1 LDGDETE
8 DGVTAVA
15 VTDESAESPPPPGI
29 RWLAF
34 AAALL
39 AVSGIF
45 KILDALWAFKYD
57 DERSGEVQT
66 VLFERDLSS
75 WGWVW
80 LVVGILLIAAGFAV
94 VTGAEWARWV
104 GIVAASIATITF
116 LPWIYY
122 QPLWTILSVTLAVL
136 VIYALAA
143 YGGSRSPMAAARR

>member
-1 LDGDETE
+1 
-8 DGVTAVA
+8 VTAVA
-15 VTDESAESPPPPGI
+15 VTDESAESPPRGVN
-29 RWLAF
+29 WLAF

-57 DERSGEVQT
+57 DERSRKVQT
-66 VLFERDLSS
+66 VVFERDLTS

-80 LVVGILLIAAGFAV
+80 LAVGILLIAAGFAV

-104 GIVAASIATITF
+104 GIVAASVATITF

-122 QPLWTILSVTLAVL
+122 QPLWTILSVALAVL

-143 YGGSRSPMAAARR
+143 YGGSRSPMVATRR

>member
-1 LDGDETE
+1 M
-8 DGVTAVA
+8 TAVA
-15 VTDESAESPPPPGI
+15 EADQSAPRGVK
-29 RWLAF
+29 WLAF

-57 DERSGEVQT
+57 DDFSKPMKT
-66 VLFERDLSS
+66 VLFENDLRS

-80 LVVGILLIAAGFAV
+80 LAVGILLIAAGLAV

-104 GIVAASIATITF
+104 GIVAASVAAISF

-122 QPLWTILSVTLAVL
+122 EPLWTILSVTLAVL

-143 YGGSRSPMAAARR
+143 YGGNRAPMVK

>member
-1 LDGDETE
+1 
-8 DGVTAVA
+8 VTAVA
-15 VTDESAESPPPPGI
+15 VTDESAESAPRGV

-57 DERSGEVQT
+57 DDVSEEVQT
-66 VLFERDLSS
+66 VLFEDDLAS
-75 WGWVW
+75 WGWLW
-80 LVVGILLIAAGFAV
+80 LGVGIVLVAAGFAV

-104 GIVAASIATITF
+104 GIVAASIAAITF
-116 LPWIYY
+116 LPWIYF

-143 YGGSRSPMAAARR
+143 YGGSRAPMVSGRG

>member
-1 LDGDETE
+1 
-8 DGVTAVA
+8 
-15 VTDESAESPPPPGI
+15 VTDESAESPPPSV

-57 DERSGEVQT
+57 DVRPKKVQT
-66 VLFERDLSS
+66 VVFEGDLQS

-80 LVVGILLIAAGFAV
+80 LGVGILLIAAGFAV

-104 GIVAASIATITF
+104 GIVAASVAAITF
-116 LPWIYY
+116 LPWIYF

-136 VIYALAA
+136 VIFALAS